1 MTHMKKLASLLL
13 AMVMAFALAAPAFA
27 ADEIYIEVPAG
38 TEGHKYNV
46 FQIFT
51 GTVSSDGEALNDI
64 DWGRDA
70 DPAKIVAALKGIT
83 GLTQNYFDDTK
94 LPADTTDARHRYR

>member
-51 GTVSSDGEALNDI
+51 GTVSTDGEALNDI
-64 DWGRDA
+64 DWGRRGCGRR
-70 DPAKIVAALKGIT
+70 PASGTRRYRGREAHRPGPE
-83 GLTQNYFDDTK
+83 DR
-94 LPADTTDARHRYR
+94 DARHRYR